1 MLKTYWDANQKNPY
15 PSDAQKASLCK
26 KSGLTKTQVDNWLI
40 NMRKRQSLT
49 MAAIV
54 RQPDHKFAI

>member
-40 NMRKRQSLT
+40 NMRKRHWKGGDGGGPSKV
-49 MAAIV
+49 AK
-54 RQPDHKFAI
+54 R